1 MHTKLYKII
10 VLIIISAVL
19 NKITISCKEKNS
31 AVKMIRGTQ
40 LEIAEEIGSDN
51 DILRDIEPYRKE
63 LKDKINEVLCFNPT
77 TLSREESTL
86 ESSLGNF
93 YADVCYATA
102 DRIFFPKFKEHI
114 DFALFNY
121 GGIRTAIPQGEVRVE
136 HIFKLMPF
144 ENKLVV
150 ARLSGDKVRELFQ
163 FLEKSKQAHPVSG
176 LTLTMTDEQLSRIL
190 IRGKA
195 FDASKEYL
203 VLTHDYLQHG
213 GDNMSFFKDTI
224 ALYPLSY
231 KVRDALI
238 DHLRSIDTLYASL
251 DGRFVQ
257 INETQ

>member
-1 MHTKLYKII
+1 MRTKLYKII
-10 VLIIISAVL
+10 VLIIISTVL
-19 NKITISCKEKNS
+19 NKIAISCKEKNN
-31 AVKMIRGTQ
+31 AIKMIRGTQ
-40 LEIAEEIGSDN
+40 LEITDELELDE
-51 DILRDIEPYRKE
+51 DIRKAIEPYEKE
-63 LKDKINEVLCFNPT
+63 LENKVNEVLCFNPT
-77 TLSREESTL
+77 ILSRDESAL

-93 YADVCYATA
+93 YADVCYQTA
-102 DRIFFPKFKEHI
+102 DRIFFPEAKEHI

-150 ARLSGDKVRELFQ
+150 ARLSGEKVRELFQ
-163 FLEKSKQAHPVSG
+163 FLEKSKQAHPISG
-176 LTLTMTDEQLSRIL
+176 LNLSMTDDRLSRIL
-190 IRGKA
+190 ISGKT

-213 GDNMSFFKDTI
+213 GDNMSFFKDPI

-238 DHLRSIDTLYASL
+238 DHLRSIDTLQASI
-251 DGRFVQ
+251 DGRFIQ
-257 INETQ
+257 INESQ